1 MISRCAREPAAFL
14 LLMYPVTLP
23 YTILVSVAIK
33 CYIGTLLTKQKYLF
47 LMDFNKLFNSLPDSV
62 VVISPEFTILA
73 ATDAFLGTSLRTREQ
88 IIGKHFLLEAFPE
101 KGIAYEENPVKKS
114 LDQVLKTKNTAQL
127 DVMRYDIKRP
137 ESDGGGYDVRY
148 WEVSQIPV
156 LDSEGN
162 VEYIMQ
168 KALDVTERELAKKA
182 LDESHDKFRFM
193 AEVMPQLIFTTD
205 KDGKLTY
212 FNKRWEGYSGIAL
225 DELMKNGWQTTV
237 HPDDLASTRAKWEA
251 ALKEGTDLQ
260 VELRKRDKT
269 GTYRWHLCRSIPMK
283 DANGAISMWVGS
295 STDIHDTRKLVQEL
309 LESNEE
315 MVQLSDQVQ
324 HAYEKAES
332 ERKTLEML
340 MMEAPAM
347 FVILKGPKHRF
358 ELLNDKY
365 QQLYP
370 GRNLV
375 GLPLGEA
382 LPEIKQQGFTKLLD
396 HVYSSGETYVAEGV
410 PIMLPKDGNGVLEER
425 FFNFS
430 YQPIFESGKVTGIL
444 AFGYDTTNE
453 ELYKRK
459 MENSAQ

>member
-1 MISRCAREPAAFL
+1 
-14 LLMYPVTLP
+14 
-23 YTILVSVAIK
+23 
-33 CYIGTLLTKQKYLF
+33 
-47 LMDFNKLFNSLPDSV
+47 MDLNKLFNSLPDSI
-62 VVISPEFTILA
+62 VVISPEYTVLG
-73 ATDAFLGTSLRTREQ
+73 ATDAFLISSMRTREQ
-88 IIGKHFLLEAFPE
+88 IVGTHFLLEAFPE
-101 KGIAYEENPVKKS
+101 KDVPYEKNPVKKS
-114 LDQVLKTKNTAQL
+114 LDKVLKTKSTARL
-127 DVMRYDIKRP
+127 DVMRYDIERP
-137 ESDGGGYDVRY
+137 ASAGGGYDVRY
-148 WEVSQIPV
+148 WEASQIPV

-168 KALDVTERELAKKA
+168 KAVDVTERESAKKA
-182 LDESHDKFRFM
+182 LHESQDKFRFM

-205 KDGKLTY
+205 KEGNLNY
-212 FNKRWEGYSGIAL
+212 FNQRWERYTGIEL
-225 DELMKNGWQTTV
+225 DELMQDSWQTII
-237 HPDDLASTRAKWEA
+237 HPDDLQLTRAKWEA
-251 ALKEGTDLQ
+251 ALKGGTNMQL
-260 VELRKRDKT
+260 ELRIRDKE

-283 DANGAISMWVGS
+283 DANGGISMWVGS

-309 LESNEE
+309 LESNEQ
-315 MVQLSDQVQ
+315 MAQLSDQVQ

-347 FVILKGPKHRF
+347 FVILEGPEHRF

-382 LPEIKQQGFTKLLD
+382 LPEIKQQGFIELLD
-396 HVYSSGETYVAEGV
+396 HVYNSGETYVAEGV
-410 PIMLPKDGNGVLEER
+410 PIMLPKEGKGPLEER

-430 YQPIFESGKVTGIL
+430 YQPIFESEKVTGIL

-453 ELYKRK
+453 VLYKQK
-459 MENSAQ
+459 MENLA